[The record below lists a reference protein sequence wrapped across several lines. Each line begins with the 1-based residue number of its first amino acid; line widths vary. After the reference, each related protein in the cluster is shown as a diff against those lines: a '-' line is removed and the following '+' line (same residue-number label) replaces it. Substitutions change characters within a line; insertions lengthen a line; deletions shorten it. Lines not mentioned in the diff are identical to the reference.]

1 MLLVHATPDANLCL
15 TKAVDTHRNLVL
27 IACCTL
33 ATPGRDEKFGC
44 QSRQARQQDPTGM
57 SSREACKGPLCS
69 FGSRKA
75 AAKQP
80 SALGARKLAP
90 SKGPPA
96 ACQAVV
102 KQLDGKVD
110 GLAGRLEEALARDP
124 ARFRWVVFI
133 L

>member
-1 MLLVHATPDANLCL
+1 MGFCDMKSTHVDKPVTCLGLVNA
-15 TKAVDTHRNLVL
+15 
-27 IACCTL
+27 
-33 ATPGRDEKFGC
+33 
-44 QSRQARQQDPTGM
+44 
-57 SSREACKGPLCS
+57 SREACKGPLCS

-80 SALGARKLAP
+80 SALEARKFAP